1 MLNYSC
7 VNRVYYAYASVGP
20 DGGVFLSDEWADARA
35 PIDGVQGALG
45 SLMHLKQRHP
55 HLQVVLSIGGGA
67 CSNLF
72 PVVAGNAHLRENL
85 ARSALGLVEASGLDG
100 IDIAWEYPCSVE
112 QGNDF
117 LALLATIRLHLP
129 DDRYILTAALPATKS
144 VLQFIDL
151 RMAADYLDAV
161 NLMAYDFFGMWTPKS
176 GHHSQLYAMSRDEPS
191 GSSGVAH
198 LMSHGFPSGGILLG
212 IPTYGR
218 SFQHATGPGQ
228 KFKGGGGNDGTF
240 EYNQLPR
247 KGCKESV
254 DKRHISAQC
263 VGGDGG
269 FVTYDNPDTV
279 KAKASFAKQKGLG
292 GLFSWNG
299 TADSKETSRS
309 LVAAGFRALHTS

>member
-20 DGGVFLSDEWADARA
+20 DGSVF
-35 PIDGVQGALG
+35 
-45 SLMHLKQRHP
+45 
-55 HLQVVLSIGGGA
+55 VVLSLGGA
-67 CSNLF
+67 TCSSVF
-72 PVVAGNAHLRENL
+72 PAVAGNAHLRENL

-117 LALLATIRLHLP
+117 LALLATIRLHLAE
-129 DDRYILTAALPATKS
+129 DRHILTAALPATKT
-144 VLQFIDL
+144 VLQFIDFSL
-151 RMAADYLDAV
+151 AANYLDAI
-161 NLMAYDFFGMWTPKS
+161 NLVAYDFFGMWTPIS
-176 GHHSQLYAMSRDEPS
+176 GHHSQLYAMSGEEPS

-198 LMSHGFPSGGILLG
+198 LMSHGFPSGRILLG

-228 KFKGGGGNDGTF
+228 NFKGAGGDDGTF
-240 EYNQLPR
+240 EYDQLPR

-254 DKRHISAQC
+254 DKRRISAQC

-279 KAKASFAKQKGLG
+279 KAKAAFAKQKGLG
-292 GLFSWNG
+292 VSGL
-299 TADSKETSRS
+299 KR
-309 LVAAGFRALHTS
+309 GFMLRARKFKPLLC

>member
-1 MLNYSC
+1 M
-7 VNRVYYAYASVGP
+7 
-20 DGGVFLSDEWADARA
+20 
-35 PIDGVQGALG
+35 
-45 SLMHLKQRHP
+45 
-55 HLQVVLSIGGGA
+55 
-67 CSNLF
+67 
-72 PVVAGNAHLRENL
+72 
-85 ARSALGLVEASGLDG
+85 
-100 IDIAWEYPCSVE
+100 
-112 QGNDF
+112 
-117 LALLATIRLHLP
+117 ALLATVRLHLP
-129 DDRYILTAALPATKS
+129 EDRYILTAALPATKT
-144 VLQFIDL
+144 VLQFIDFS
-151 RMAADYLDAV
+151 MAADYLDAV

-279 KAKASFAKQKGLG
+279 KAKAAFAKQKGLG
-292 GLFSWNG
+292 VS
-299 TADSKETSRS
+299 T
-309 LVAAGFRALHTS
+309 VQ